1 MGGGYGRGEYIMEGE
16 MLFELFMGDSDPSCV
31 IRQGLT
37 ELTRQVGERREKAL
51 QERVWGCDIAMSDI
65 AIAEA
70 ILEYTKNEQVLID
83 MRHQHMMLYVMYG

>member
-1 MGGGYGRGEYIMEGE
+1 MEGE
-16 MLFELFMGDSDPSCV
+16 MLFELFMVDSDPSYV

-51 QERVWGCDIAMSDI
+51 EEHLWGCAIAMSDI

-70 ILEYTKNEQVLID
+70 ILEYAKNEQVLID
-83 MRHQHMMLYVMYG
+83 MRHQHMMLYAMYG